1 MVRIISHKKSTS
13 NDGKEFISLKVQGGI
28 EPVQSMQTGKMYL
41 TAKTAYV
48 PSTFDEQTAEAL
60 IGTDIAGKV
69 VKVSSEPYE
78 YTIKDSGETIT
89 LNHRYEYQ
97 LEDKPAVASTPISS
111 EEVHDF
117 LEEEVSTSQR

>member
-13 NDGKEFISLKVQGGI
+13 NDGRDFISLKVQGGI

-60 IGTDIAGKV
+60 IGTDIPGKV
-69 VKVSSEPYE
+69 VKVASEPYD
-78 YTIKDSGETIT
+78 YVVKDSGETLT
-89 LNHRYEYQ
+89 LSHRYEYQ
-97 LEDKPAVASTPISS
+97 LEDTPAPASKPIAS
-111 EEVHDF
+111 EQVHDLMDIP
-117 LEEEVSTSQR
+117 LETV